1 MSSEDTL
8 IALLRHVV
16 CVLGKPALTLWVKEL
31 KSSVPMNHTSKARSD
46 DVNMWRVK
54 SLCFFLLQWAEF
66 VLFASLLV
74 AVCVIFSIMAYF
86 YTYMDPAEIEAQ
98 FRDKDGTECRK
109 KIPLPI
115 TMKMMKP
122 NKQLSIHLSICIS
135 VCACVRAR
143 GD

>member
-31 KSSVPMNHTSKARSD
+31 KSSVPMNHTSRARSD
-46 DVNMWRVK
+46 EVNMWRVK

-98 FRDKDGTECRK
+98 FRDKGGKEESYKEELQMQK
-109 KIPLPI
+109 KDSVAHHNQNDEAKQ
-115 TMKMMKP
+115 TKM
-122 NKQLSIHLSICIS
+122 
-135 VCACVRAR
+135 
-143 GD
+143 